1 MLGLFPPGIFSVITY
16 SWLFQNSK
24 IQNSPFF
31 LWLNNADVM
40 IVFAPKFK
48 RKEKTINKVFSCAS
62 SPVDIIDS
70 DATQADPAKD

>member
-1 MLGLFPPGIFSVITY
+1 
-16 SWLFQNSK
+16 
-24 IQNSPFF
+24 
-31 LWLNNADVM
+31 M

-48 RKEKTINKVFSCAS
+48 RKEKKTINKVFSCAS

>member
-1 MLGLFPPGIFSVITY
+1 M
-16 SWLFQNSK
+16 
-24 IQNSPFF
+24 
-31 LWLNNADVM
+31 NNADVM
-40 IVFAPKFK
+40 IVIAPKFK

>member
-1 MLGLFPPGIFSVITY
+1 MIISE
-16 SWLFQNSK
+16 FQNSK
-24 IQNSPFF
+24 FAIF